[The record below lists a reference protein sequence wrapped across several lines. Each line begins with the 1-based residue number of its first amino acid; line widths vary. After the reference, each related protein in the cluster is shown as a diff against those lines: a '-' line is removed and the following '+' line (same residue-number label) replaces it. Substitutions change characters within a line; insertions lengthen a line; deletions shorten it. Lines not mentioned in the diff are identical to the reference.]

1 MEKFLKSYY
10 DYLLKEKH
18 FSLHTVNAYMKD
30 VETFLDFADD
40 EISNVN
46 EINYKHIRQWIVFLS
61 AKKLSNNSINR
72 KIASLKSYFKFLYIT
87 KTIETYPLQAHKALR
102 VQKVLQVPF
111 SEDEMQQIN
120 RDDFGNDF
128 LGFQNYVIILLFYTL
143 GVRKSE
149 LINLQ
154 LSDIDL
160 NKSEIKVLGKR
171 SKERIIPLLSSTS
184 LVLKE
189 FLEKRKA
196 FFLNSTNQ
204 NIFLLKNEKKVN
216 QTFVY
221 RLINNYFRGVTSK
234 GKKSPHVLR
243 HTFATHMLNAGAN
256 LNTIKELLGH
266 SSLSSTQIYTH
277 TSLAELKKTYSNAH
291 PRFNFEEQDL

>member
-1 MEKFLKSYY
+1 
-10 DYLLKEKH
+10 
-18 FSLHTVNAYMKD
+18 YMKD
-30 VETFLDFADD
+30 VETFLDIADD

-61 AKKLSNNSINR
+61 VKKLSNNSINR

-160 NKSEIKVLGKR
+160 NKSEI
-171 SKERIIPLLSSTS
+171 
-184 LVLKE
+184 
-189 FLEKRKA
+189 
-196 FFLNSTNQ
+196 
-204 NIFLLKNEKKVN
+204 
-216 QTFVY
+216 
-221 RLINNYFRGVTSK
+221 
-234 GKKSPHVLR
+234 
-243 HTFATHMLNAGAN
+243 
-256 LNTIKELLGH
+256 
-266 SSLSSTQIYTH
+266 
-277 TSLAELKKTYSNAH
+277 
-291 PRFNFEEQDL
+291 